1 MAQHLLCKGVKN
13 REVML
18 WSFVIGLVAGWL
30 ANLIIRG
37 DGYGLIANLIIG
49 LVGSLLGG
57 WLAQLLSFDDIS
69 LLGII
74 IASIVGAVVLLCA
87 VAIITKRNKRMER

>member
-1 MAQHLLCKGVKN
+1 
-13 REVML
+13 ML

-30 ANLIIRG
+30 ANLFIKG
-37 DGYGLIANLIIG
+37 DGYGLIANLVIG
-49 LVGSLLGG
+49 LIGSLLGG
-57 WLAQLLSFDDIS
+57 WLAQLITFDDIS

-87 VAIITKRNKRMER
+87 VAIIAKRNKRMER

>member
-1 MAQHLLCKGVKN
+1 
-13 REVML
+13 ML

-30 ANLIIRG
+30 ANLFIKG
-37 DGYGLIANLIIG
+37 DGYGLIANLVIG
-49 LVGSLLGG
+49 LIGSLLGG

-87 VAIITKRNKRMER
+87 VAIIAKRNKRMER

>member
-1 MAQHLLCKGVKN
+1 
-13 REVML
+13 ML

-30 ANLIIRG
+30 ANLFIKG

-49 LVGSLLGG
+49 LIGSLLGG

-87 VAIITKRNKRMER
+87 VAIIAKRNKRMER